1 MNNVVEMPQDGDQP
15 SPSSEDVAI
24 RRLGNALH
32 RLNDAVIEAV
42 RAGVTVELVRT
53 SRYHNEEGA
62 WGDLMVPI
70 IRADKRD

>member
-1 MNNVVEMPQDGDQP
+1 MTNVVEIQDQQP
-15 SPSSEDVAI
+15 DLSGEDVAI

-32 RLNDAVIEAV
+32 RLNDAVISAV
-42 RAGVTVELVRT
+42 REGLTVELVRT

-70 IRADKRD
+70 IRATKDKD